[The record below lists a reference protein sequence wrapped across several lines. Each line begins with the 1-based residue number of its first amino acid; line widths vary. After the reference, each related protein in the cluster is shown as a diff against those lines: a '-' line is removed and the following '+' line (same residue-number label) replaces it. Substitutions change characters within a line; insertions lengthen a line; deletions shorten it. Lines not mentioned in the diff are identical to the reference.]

1 MSVESS
7 ASVTVKASEQG
18 HQARFWADEEADL
31 LATDRQHVIRDSKTP
46 SGAVPISGLRGPI
59 ITDALY
65 RTFKKRGLRIRYVFT
80 IDDYDPMDSQSVKEN
95 AAWAEH
101 MGKPFAHIPSPE
113 PSVASDFARYHA
125 SAYLDTFATLGIRP
139 EEIHWMRDLY
149 RKGELDKQIDLV
161 LRNAATIRDIYERI
175 SHVTKD
181 ERWLPIGV
189 ICENCGRL
197 GTTYAFDYDGETVAY
212 ECRKDYVEW
221 AQGCGHSGRQSPFK
235 GNAKLYWNL
244 QWCAMWDHFGV
255 TYEEGGKDLL
265 TAGGS
270 RDRANEIYREVWKKE
285 PPLGLVH
292 EFFTTGGKKMSTSKG
307 LGAAATDLV
316 KVYPPEIVRFLM
328 LRTHPKRHLDFDPA
342 GLTLANLVD
351 EYDRCADAFRNE
363 PDSVPAKIW
372 LLSQVAEDPEPPG
385 FRVRFA
391 IVADWVQIPSVDPL
405 KEAERRKSA
414 PLTPAERK
422 DVEQRIALARVW
434 LERWA
439 PEEARFSVLHEL
451 PEITLSDGQ
460 RRYLTAVKE
469 LIGRIH
475 DPEELQQEL
484 YETAKRVG
492 LVEGGKVSQQA
503 FRAIY
508 LAFLGKP
515 SGPKAGWLL
524 TALEDDLVRRR
535 LDEAV
540 SAR

>member
-1 MSVESS
+1 
-7 ASVTVKASEQG
+7 VTTRGSEQG
-18 HQARFWADEEADL
+18 HKARFWADEEADL

-65 RTFKKRGLRIRYVFT
+65 RNFKKRGLRIRYVFT
-80 IDDYDPMDSQSVKEN
+80 IDDYDPMDSQSLKEK

-149 RKGELDKQIDLV
+149 GNGELDKQIDLV
-161 LRNAATIRDIYERI
+161 LRNAATIREIYERV
-175 SHVTKD
+175 SHVKKD
-181 ERWLPIGV
+181 GRWLPIAV

-197 GTTYAFDYDGETVAY
+197 GTTYSFDYDGKTVAY

-221 AQGCGHSGRQSPFK
+221 AEGCGYSGRISPFQ
-235 GNAKLYWNL
+235 GHAKLYWNL

-285 PPLGLVH
+285 PPIGLVH

-316 KVYPPEIVRFLM
+316 KVYPPELVRFLM
-328 LRTHPKRHLDFDPA
+328 LRTHPKRHVDFDPA
-342 GLTLANLVD
+342 GDTLPKLVD
-351 EYDRCADAFRNE
+351 EYDRCADAFRNDPE
-363 PDSVPAKIW
+363 SDQAKVW
-372 LLSQVAEDPEPPG
+372 ALSQVAEEPEPPG
-385 FRVRFA
+385 FHVRFA
-391 IVADWVQIPSVDPL
+391 TVADWVQIPSVDPV
-405 KEAERRKSA
+405 KEAERRKDA
-414 PLTPAERK
+414 ALTATERK
-422 DVEQRIALARVW
+422 DLERRVALARVW

-439 PEEARFSVLHEL
+439 PDEARFGVLPQL
-451 PEITLSDGQ
+451 PAVTLSEPQ
-460 RRYLTAVKE
+460 RRFLEAVKALVGKIE
-469 LIGRIH
+469 
-475 DPEELQQEL
+475 DPEALQQEL

-492 LVEGGKVSQQA
+492 LVANGKVSQEA

-524 TALEDDLVRRR
+524 TTLDQDFVRRR
-535 LDEAV
+535 LDEGV
-540 SAR
+540 KAR